1 MLYINTEQ
9 AIKTLRRELKPV
21 VAEIPKAVSRA
32 INDSM
37 RQTHTQAKRAVTE
50 RYNVFSASVQRKNLY
65 KIKFASPS
73 TQTATMHVANKQIP
87 IIAFKGVRQDAKE
100 TRVSKKGTSVFSRLK
115 NRGKKTGGVNVQIL
129 RGRKTHIRSAFIATM
144 KSGHVGVFA
153 RGEYGKPFEW
163 RKRRLQ
169 SKGGDTPI
177 QELNTLNVPTAFLN
191 DRVKPNVEKKAQD
204 IFQRRLLHHLNRIG
218 K

>member
-1 MLYINTEQ
+1 MLYINTKE
-9 AIKTLRRELKPV
+9 AIKTLQKQLKPAV
-21 VAEIPKAVSRA
+21 KEVPKAISRA

-50 RYNVFSASVQRKNLY
+50 RYNIFSAAVQRKQLY
-65 KIKFASPS
+65 KIKFSSPN

-100 TRVSKKGTSVFSRLK
+100 TRVSKEGTTVFSRLK
-115 NRGKKTGGVNVQIL
+115 NKGKTTKGVNVTIL
-129 RGRKTHIRSAFIATM
+129 KGKKTHIRSAFIATM
-144 KSGHVGVFA
+144 KNGHVGVFA
-153 RGEYGKPFEW
+153 RGQYGKPFEF
-163 RKRRLQ
+163 RNKRLGKR
-169 SKGGDTPI
+169 GNDNPI

-191 DRVKPNVEKKAQD
+191 NRVKPNVEKKAQD
-204 IFQRRLLHHLNRIG
+204 IFQRRLLHHLGRIG